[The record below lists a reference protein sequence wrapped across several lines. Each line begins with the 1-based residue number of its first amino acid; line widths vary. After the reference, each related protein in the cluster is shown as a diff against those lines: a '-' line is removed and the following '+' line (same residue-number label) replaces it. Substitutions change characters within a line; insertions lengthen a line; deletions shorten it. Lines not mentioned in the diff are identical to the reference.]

1 MIAYVEN
8 VKDVQEYN
16 NLYEKVG
23 WGKRKELVVE
33 EALEN
38 TIYSISAY
46 DYGKIVGYGRII
58 GDKTI
63 FLYIQDIM
71 VDPEYQGKNIGTEI
85 MHRLL
90 DKIDEYKKKYP
101 EIRVYLGALAG
112 REAFYKRF
120 GFKTRK
126 EVGLGEEMILQNTIK
141 DSKILNWEE
150 EILDEEVQ
158 EIKEVLDNDGI
169 IIMPSDTVYIMA
181 CSCFS
186 ESAIDKI
193 YEIKKRAK
201 YKPINV
207 LTNSIEK
214 INKVVKNINKKEQEL
229 IDKYMPGLLTIIF
242 DKRETVPNILTGGL
256 DTIGVRIPKDAR
268 ILSVL
273 KAVDYP
279 LAITGANVS
288 RKHNNLKIEDVIK
301 DFDGE
306 VDIIIDG
313 GPINSPKSSTIVKVE
328 NNGELKVIREGSIR
342 IE

>member
-1 MIAYVEN
+1 
-8 VKDVQEYN
+8 
-16 NLYEKVG
+16 
-23 WGKRKELVVE
+23 
-33 EALEN
+33 
-38 TIYSISAY
+38 
-46 DYGKIVGYGRII
+46 
-58 GDKTI
+58 
-63 FLYIQDIM
+63 
-71 VDPEYQGKNIGTEI
+71 
-85 MHRLL
+85 
-90 DKIDEYKKKYP
+90 
-101 EIRVYLGALAG
+101 
-112 REAFYKRF
+112 
-120 GFKTRK
+120 
-126 EVGLGEEMILQNTIK
+126 MILQNTFK

-279 LAITGANVS
+279 LAITGANIS
-288 RKHNNLKIEDVIK
+288 GKHKNLKIEDVIK

-313 GPINSPKSSTIVKVE
+313 GPINSPQSSTIVKVE